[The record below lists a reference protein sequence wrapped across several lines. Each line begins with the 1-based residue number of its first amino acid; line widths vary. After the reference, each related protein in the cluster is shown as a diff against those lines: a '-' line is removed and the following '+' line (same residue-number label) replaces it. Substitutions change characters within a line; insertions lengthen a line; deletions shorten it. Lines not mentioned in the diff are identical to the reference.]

1 MIERCSEEAI
11 VTALQSLNSDS
22 KHAWEINDAKLYQ
35 EFKFKNFISAFG
47 FMTQVA
53 ILAERANHHP
63 EWSNVYNKVKI
74 SLVTH
79 EAKGITKRD
88 FELAQEITN
97 IGNYL

>member
-1 MIERCSEEAI
+1 MIERLSEKAI
-11 VTALQSLNSDS
+11 TTALQSLNNDS
-22 KHAWEINDAKLYQ
+22 KHVWEISDAKLYQ
-35 EFKFKNFISAFG
+35 EFKFKNFTSAFG

-88 FELAQEITN
+88 FELAQEIDKLT
-97 IGNYL
+97 IV